1 MGGGR
6 VGSRVAR
13 LLIQEKHD
21 IALIEKDP
29 IRAEKLSGQLDGLI
43 VNGDGT
49 NRRILLEAGIEKAD
63 FFISATSGDKDNM
76 LASEIAKRYN
86 VKKII
91 SRVTDP
97 DNHELF
103 IDLGIVAV
111 NETATTV
118 SSIRN
123 ATISGERLHRMTQIC
138 DDRAE
143 IVRTVI
149 TITSK
154 VIGKKVKDL
163 NLNKK
168 IFCIDRESEVVL
180 PDDKTTFKEG
190 DVVYAVVLPEESN
203 KLVSLLHGEDS

>member
-29 IRAEKLSGQLDGLI
+29 SLAEKLSGQLDGLI

-63 FFISATSGDKDNM
+63 FFISATSADKDNM

-111 NETATTV
+111 NETSTTV
-118 SSIRN
+118 SAIRN

-190 DVVYAVVLPEESN
+190 DVVYAVVLPEESD

>member
-13 LLIQEKHD
+13 LLIHEKHD
-21 IALIEKDP
+21 VALIEKDP
-29 IRAEKLSGQLDGLI
+29 ALAEKLSGQLDGLI

-76 LASEIAKRYN
+76 LSSEIAKRYN

-103 IDLGIVAV
+103 IDLGINAV

-118 SSIRN
+118 SALRN
-123 ATISGERLHRMTQIC
+123 ATISGDRLHRMTQIC

-149 TITSK
+149 TINSK

-168 IFCIDRESEVVL
+168 IFCIDRESEVIL

-190 DVVYAVVLPEESN
+190 DVAYAVVLPEESS

>member
-1 MGGGR
+1 
-6 VGSRVAR
+6 
-13 LLIQEKHD
+13 
-21 IALIEKDP
+21 
-29 IRAEKLSGQLDGLI
+29 
-43 VNGDGT
+43 
-49 NRRILLEAGIEKAD
+49 
-63 FFISATSGDKDNM
+63 
-76 LASEIAKRYN
+76 
-86 VKKII
+86 
-91 SRVTDP
+91 
-97 DNHELF
+97 
-103 IDLGIVAV
+103 
-111 NETATTV
+111 
-118 SSIRN
+118 
-123 ATISGERLHRMTQIC
+123 MTQIC

-180 PDDKTTFKEG
+180 PDDKTKFKEG

>member
-1 MGGGR
+1 
-6 VGSRVAR
+6 
-13 LLIQEKHD
+13 
-21 IALIEKDP
+21 
-29 IRAEKLSGQLDGLI
+29 
-43 VNGDGT
+43 
-49 NRRILLEAGIEKAD
+49 
-63 FFISATSGDKDNM
+63 
-76 LASEIAKRYN
+76 
-86 VKKII
+86 
-91 SRVTDP
+91 
-97 DNHELF
+97 

-154 VIGKKVKDL
+154 VVGKKVKDL

-180 PDDKTTFKEG
+180 PDDKTIFKEG

>member
-63 FFISATSGDKDNM
+63 FFISATAADKDNM